1 MNSIDLAMMVISA
14 VSVLVFLFAGTFLFL
29 FMERFVQARV
39 QHRDGPGR
47 HGSIDMLQVW
57 KDYLKTRSKKEGGAA
72 LDFRFRVAVLAWK
85 ILPAVFLLLLLAGLL
100 PAAMEQAELP
110 FLLLLPLVAASLEAV
125 FLHATTDTRERIEW
139 RKRMI
144 LRVMGA
150 SVLALA
156 FLTAS
161 LGVGLPSLSAIS
173 EAQRSFPYHSM
184 FSSPGLFLCGL
195 AALGAVFLFSNE
207 NPIQNEGE
215 LSLGRSKHYAVFFVR
230 RMWEFCLLSFWVFVF
245 LGGADSIVA
254 KVLFPLK
261 VAAALFLFSVLQAS
275 FPRLRSAD
283 AGELAARWLFRLC
296 LLGFLVE
303 AIWVGVGL

>member
-1 MNSIDLAMMVISA
+1 MSTIELAMMAISA
-14 VSVLVFLFAGTFLFL
+14 ISVLVFLFVGTFSFL

-47 HGSIDMLQVW
+47 HGSIDALQVW
-57 KDYLKTRSKKEGGAA
+57 RDYLKTRSKNESGAA
-72 LDFRFRVAVLAWK
+72 LDFRFRLAVFAWK

-100 PAAMEQAELP
+100 PSAMEQAELP
-110 FLLLLPLVAASLEAV
+110 FLLLLPLMAASLEAV
-125 FLHATTDTRERIEW
+125 FLHASTDARERIEW

-173 EAQRSFPYHSM
+173 EAQTSFPYHSM
-184 FSSPGLFLCGL
+184 LSSPGLFLCGL
-195 AALGAVFLFSNE
+195 AALGAVFVFSNE

-245 LGGADSIVA
+245 LGGADSLVA
-254 KVLFPLK
+254 KILFPVK

-283 AGELAARWLFRLC
+283 AGELTARWLFRLC
-296 LLGFLVE
+296 LIGFLAE
-303 AIWVGVGL
+303 ALWVGFGL